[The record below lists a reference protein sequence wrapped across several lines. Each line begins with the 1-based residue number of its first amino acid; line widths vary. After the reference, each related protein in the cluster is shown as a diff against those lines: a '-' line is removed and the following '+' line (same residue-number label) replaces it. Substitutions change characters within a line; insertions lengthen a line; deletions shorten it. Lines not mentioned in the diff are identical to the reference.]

1 MKEIFDTLL
10 PFIHIAFGPDPD
22 WKQVFLQGLTPLF
35 LLATL
40 IEWRH
45 MKSVGR
51 GNVFKGKDVAVNMLL
66 GVGYQLLE
74 LVWWALF
81 ISALLNG
88 LYALRIQTIE
98 LTPLSFLGL
107 MFGLEFCYYWF
118 HRGSHRIRWF
128 WCAHVVHHSGENMNT
143 TTAMRQSMFYG
154 VNLHQ
159 FFWAPMLIVGYA
171 PWAVMLAYG
180 VNLGYQYFIHTQS
193 VGKLHPWLEAVLNT
207 PSHHRAHH
215 GRNDR
220 YIDKNF
226 GGMLIIWDR
235 LFGTFEAEAEE
246 DPVDYG
252 IPRQPKTQNLWELNT
267 HEWRDMFTDALRP
280 GPVAQRLKHIWGPPE
295 WTRPGEKAPS

>member
-1 MKEIFDTLL
+1 MNELLQTLM

-35 LLATL
+35 LLATM

-45 MKSVGR
+45 MRKAQR
-51 GNVFKGKDVAVNMLL
+51 ADVFKGKDVAVNMLL
-66 GVGYQLLE
+66 GLGYQTLE
-74 LVWWALF
+74 LVWWGLF

-88 LYALRIQTIE
+88 LYALRIQTLE
-98 LTPLSFLGL
+98 LTPLSFAAL

-118 HRGSHRIRWF
+118 HRASHRIRWF

-159 FFWAPMLIVGYA
+159 FFWAPMLVLGYA
-171 PWAVMLAYG
+171 PWMVMLAYG

-193 VGKLHPWLEAVLNT
+193 VGKLHPWFEFVMNT

-215 GRNDR
+215 GRNER

-235 LFGTFEAEAEE
+235 LFGTFEEEVAE
-246 DPVDYG
+246 DPVEYG
-252 IPRQPKTQNLWELNT
+252 IPKQPATQNLWLLNT
-267 HEWRDMFTDALRP
+267 HEWADMFKDVMKP
-280 GPVAQRLKHIWGPPE
+280 GPLGLRLKHLWAPPE
-295 WTRPGEKAPS
+295 WTRPD